1 MAPPEEPRVPAGEGP
16 RRRARAHVA
25 PHGVPVADVLEVG
38 VRHEHAAHAVASDL
52 GDDQAGRDG
61 RVACAVAVAEAR
73 RVAAEEVRRVV
84 HVFVRERRRHE
95 VRVLP
100 VLLRAEE
107 PPVHEEAALVDEH
120 AERRREEHAR
130 EVARHGLRALGHRRV
145 LRQRRLEGGLHARV
159 EVEVRGAPQER
170 EQQHCLHDHHA
181 RAVDHAIIVGCNK
194 APPPS
199 ITCATPALEPRIR
212 KRPPEEV
219 HEADRRTSTGPPSRA
234 LAGRQICVFSVGGW
248 LLSRPR
254 PLKALRDPREFA
266 AGRAPDAVP
275 RKETTEPFNNG
286 RPLPRGPGGL

>member
-1 MAPPEEPRVPAGEGP
+1 MVAELVGAGLRVERVPRRVVGAADVAPPEEARVPAGEGP

-61 RVACAVAVAEAR
+61 RVAVAVAVAEAR

-107 PPVHEEAALVDEH
+107 PAVHEEAALVDEH

-170 EQQHCLHDHHA
+170 EQQQHLHDDQA
-181 RAVDHAIIVGCNK
+181 RA
-194 APPPS
+194 
-199 ITCATPALEPRIR
+199 ATTIMWGATLVQHSERFGAR
-212 KRPPEEV
+212 SSNRPKPT
-219 HEADRRTSTGPPSRA
+219 RSSTVLTAS
-234 LAGRQICVFSVGGW
+234 LAGDKVLNSQSGGGC
-248 LLSRPR
+248 R
-254 PLKALRDPREFA
+254 A
-266 AGRAPDAVP
+266 AP
-275 RKETTEPFNNG
+275 
-286 RPLPRGPGGL
+286 GP

>member
-1 MAPPEEPRVPAGEGP
+1 MVAELVGAGLRVERVPRRVVGAADVAPPEEARVPAGEGP

-61 RVACAVAVAEAR
+61 RVAVAVAVAEAR

-107 PPVHEEAALVDEH
+107 PAVHEEAALVDEH

-145 LRQRRLEGGLHARV
+145 LRQRRLEGGLHARL

-170 EQQHCLHDHHA
+170 EQHQQQQGLLHDHQA
-181 RAVDHAIIVGCNK
+181 RAAMPTGQQVCKELTLRLRSSNSQSKPCD
-194 APPPS
+194 
-199 ITCATPALEPRIR
+199 E
-212 KRPPEEV
+212 
-219 HEADRRTSTGPPSRA
+219 RRR
-234 LAGRQICVFSVGGW
+234 SV
-248 LLSRPR
+248 SRP
-254 PLKALRDPREFA
+254 AGDSFA
-266 AGRAPDAVP
+266 YS
-275 RKETTEPFNNG
+275 
-286 RPLPRGPGGL
+286 